1 MLRGIAAVLVAC
13 VVGIPLLAGGAITE
27 AGGSTSSSGA
37 ARGWDGSLCFVRFDP
52 ERLDEFMLNRCPAS
66 PMVGTMGALVAACET
81 YDLNPALLVAMAG
94 HETHFATAPGSS
106 GTNNNNPF
114 GLNSPG
120 GDGNDYVTYAD
131 VKDSYEDAARTVR
144 EKHMEG
150 IGVKTL
156 RELSAT
162 WTWGEEHFGEVNP
175 AWASGVENIIKEIY
189 AFCAPPLGE
198 IGDLRERVIAIAKG
212 ELGKPYLFEDTA
224 YPLDPAAHNCSTLVQ
239 YVTHQ
244 AGIIAADGTSA
255 LPAPSQV
262 QWAIFPKRGGAV
274 RAVSY
279 FDAAQRGIEP
289 GDVVF
294 FVGGLAQVGSQM
306 PPAHVGIYVGDGV
319 YIHAPRTGLPVME
332 SRLSDRA
339 DLWGYGDLDCLAG
352 GGDGP

>member
-1 MLRGIAAVLVAC
+1 M
-13 VVGIPLLAGGAITE
+13 
-27 AGGSTSSSGA
+27 
-37 ARGWDGSLCFVRFDP
+37 
-52 ERLDEFMLNRCPAS
+52 
-66 PMVGTMGALVAACET
+66 
-81 YDLNPALLVAMAG
+81 
-94 HETHFATAPGSS
+94 
-106 GTNNNNPF
+106 
-114 GLNSPG
+114 
-120 GDGNDYVTYAD
+120 
-131 VKDSYEDAARTVR
+131 
-144 EKHMEG
+144 
-150 IGVKTL
+150 
-156 RELSAT
+156 
-162 WTWGEEHFGEVNP
+162 
-175 AWASGVENIIKEIY
+175 KEIY

-244 AGIIAADGTSA
+244 AGIIAADGTSV

-262 QWAIFPKRGGAV
+262 QWAIFSKRGGAV

-352 GGDGP
+352 GGGGL